1 MKSTVIKCDAY
12 RNRSSIVCTS
22 VVKGKEV
29 VGKHPLQTKPQG
41 QNSRWQAKT
50 KLHLQKSNCEQKTN
64 KNKAVDKIREM
75 TYNVNNN

>member
-12 RNRSSIVCTS
+12 RNRSSIVCAS

-29 VGKHPLQTKPQG
+29 VGK
-41 QNSRWQAKT
+41 QNHKGKIPDDKQRQSCTYKNLIVRK
-50 KLHLQKSNCEQKTN
+50 KTN

-75 TYNVNNN
+75 TYDGNNN